1 MSGPE
6 ETRTQDPG
14 IRETEIVTRTSG
26 EVQGTMLVP
35 GSAQGPLLH
44 LRGAINLWNGVDPS
58 TGEII
63 DRDHP
68 DSGRSIAGT
77 ILVIPEI
84 KGATASV
91 SVAESLRVGCGPA
104 AMVLTER
111 EITLVTA
118 SVVAGWLFDRQIPI
132 LYVDRAD
139 LANLSTDGLATL
151 DAARLRVDAAGHT
164 GIEAASH
171 TGVEAG
177 GEAGV
182 EGADE

>member
-1 MSGPE
+1 MCGTDESITE
-6 ETRTQDPG
+6 ETV
-14 IRETEIVTRTSG
+14 TEQTIAEQTRIHNGTSG
-26 EVQGTMLVP
+26 EVRGTMLVP
-35 GSAQGPLLH
+35 GSAQGPLFH

-68 DSGRSIAGT
+68 DSGRTIAGT

-139 LANLSTDGLATL
+139 LATLPTDGPAVL
-151 DAARLRVDAAGHT
+151 DAGLLRVG
-164 GIEAASH
+164 
-171 TGVEAG
+171 
-177 GEAGV
+177 AGV
-182 EGADE
+182 GAGEKAGDADE